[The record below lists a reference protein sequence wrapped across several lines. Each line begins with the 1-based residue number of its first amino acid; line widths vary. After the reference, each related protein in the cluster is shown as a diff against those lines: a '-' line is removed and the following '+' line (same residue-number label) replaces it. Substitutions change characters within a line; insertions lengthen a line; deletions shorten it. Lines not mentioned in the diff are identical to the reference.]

1 MPRIRDEHGLEAKE
15 TDGFAD
21 PLRGLIQHFRIPVP
35 VDAEPDKQR
44 HVAEVENLLEP
55 SLHPASSRDEPAR
68 KDGLRLGDMKM
79 YLGERAVAFQGTV
92 KDVGLAPVP
101 ATRAFRSVDRRS
113 VAMHDTP
120 EFSRERGLRKLGER
134 VEQRHVMTCPPSR
147 HSEKDPALETI
158 DDLQNFRRAVLVDQ
172 IVWLLSA
179 QLGVPSLEPQAGLV
193 GLVEVGQA

>member
-1 MPRIRDEHGLEAKE
+1 MPCIGDKHGLEAE
-15 TDGFAD
+15 EPDGFAD
-21 PLRGLIQHFRIPVP
+21 PLRGLIQHFRIPVS

-44 HVAEVENLLEP
+44 HVSEVENLLEP
-55 SLHPASSRDEPAR
+55 SLHPASARNEPAR
-68 KDGLRLGDMKM
+68 KDGLRPGDMKM
-79 YLGERAVAFQGTV
+79 YLGKRAVALQGTV
-92 KDVGLAPVP
+92 KDLGFAPVP

-113 VAMHDTP
+113 VAMHNTP
-120 EFSRERGLRKLGER
+120 EFSRKRDVRKFGKR

-158 DDLQNFRRAVLVDQ
+158 NDLQNFRRAVLVDQ

-179 QLGVPSLEPQAGLV
+179 QLGVPSLEPQPGLV